1 MHTHAVI
8 SRLSILWSL
17 LFCAWTVTGEPLK
30 YDWLKVG
37 SKVYSNVTIVGANTT
52 DLYFTHSEGIANVK
66 LKYVDENLRKRFN
79 YDAKAAEVAER
90 EQTELDQAYQGV
102 LITKINVQAQK
113 AALAAKKA
121 ANTSEN
127 SLADPVSD
135 LSLLGKAAPPLD
147 VETWLGDKP
156 ILKSKFTLVCFWAP
170 WSIPC
175 RKWIPQLNALQKKF
189 ADRLVV
195 VGITSDTKEE
205 VGQMTEPVVE
215 FASGIDTKARMS
227 IASGATSI
235 PYVLLLNPKGIVQY
249 QGHPSA
255 LDEKKLESLL
265 PKPE

>member
-8 SRLSILWSL
+8 SRLAILWSL
-17 LFCAWTVTGEPLK
+17 LACAWTVSGAPLK

-37 SKVYSNVTIVGANTT
+37 SKVYSNVTVVGANTT
-52 DLYFTHSEGIANVK
+52 DLYFTHNQGIANVK
-66 LKYVDENLRKRFN
+66 LKYVDESLQKHFN
-79 YDAKAAEVAER
+79 YDPKAADIAER
-90 EQTELDQAYQGV
+90 EQTQLDQAYQGT
-102 LITKINVQAQK
+102 LIARITAQAQK
-113 AALAAKKA
+113 AALAVKKA

-147 VETWLGDKP
+147 VEKWLGEKP
-156 ILKSKFTLVCFWAP
+156 VLKTKFALIVFWAP

-175 RKWIPQLNALQKKF
+175 RKWIPQLNSLQKKF
-189 ADRLVV
+189 GDRLVV
-195 VGITSDTKEE
+195 VGLTSDTKEE
-205 VGQMTEPVVE
+205 VDQMTEPVVE

-235 PYVLLLNPKGIVQY
+235 PYVLLLDPKGIVQY